1 LRTLLLSVI
10 NFHNSDD
17 VGLYRSA
24 DFVFLCADLSVR
36 ILSILWVNIEQ
47 SIMRNLNNHMQI

>member
-24 DFVFLCADLSVR
+24 DFVFLCADIKYTIS
-36 ILSILWVNIEQ
+36 
-47 SIMRNLNNHMQI
+47 